1 MLTLISGQTTLTTCS
16 HRDSQVP
23 GTNSVLQTA
32 AMLQTK
38 WFLSLMLTTVEATQ
52 IMETTIRWVLLVTK
66 QRLLSDC
73 LTIKQLYKINL
84 QLTIHKYWVKH
95 LQIVS
100 VQLMA
105 QQMMPEKLSL
115 SKDIFMNLRYVL
127 NFYKKISI
135 YILPILYIPRI
146 SLNNFSNIEQAFRHP
161 HWDQVS

>member
-1 MLTLISGQTTLTTCS
+1 MLTLISGQITLTTCS
-16 HRDSQVP
+16 HRDSQAP

-38 WFLSLMLTTVEATQ
+38 WFLSLMHTTVEATQ

-127 NFYKKISI
+127 IFYSTLRF
-135 YILPILYIPRI
+135 ILFQPVYLT
-146 SLNNFSNIEQAFRHP
+146 NIT
-161 HWDQVS
+161 